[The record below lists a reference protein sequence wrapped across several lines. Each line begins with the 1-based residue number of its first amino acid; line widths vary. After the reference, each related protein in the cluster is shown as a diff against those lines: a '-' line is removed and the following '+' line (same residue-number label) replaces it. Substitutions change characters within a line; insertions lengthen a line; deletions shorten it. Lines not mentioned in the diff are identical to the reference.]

1 MYNRRPNITKYKTY
15 DIIYFIAP
23 NPNDVIED
31 IEKLEN
37 LFENH
42 KSMKIPNKTKI
53 NVKTD
58 LISIKMKTTNLS
70 DDVFTKYHIYHH

>member
-15 DIIYFIAP
+15 DKIYFIAP

-37 LFENH
+37 LLPICYL
-42 KSMKIPNKTKI
+42 SQ
-53 NVKTD
+53 
-58 LISIKMKTTNLS
+58 LIFRSSEDGFSS
-70 DDVFTKYHIYHH
+70 DTFHD